1 MERQI
6 FEGNF
11 FRSKCNKVSFFSSEN
26 SNDDE
31 ASETRGLGVYAQNI
45 DLHLHAEDG
54 TETPGALNLDGH
66 SNNAFFQPEP
76 ALLDIADG
84 TNSSNLPQE
93 IVAPDNNFYRA
104 IEQVFFSL
112 LQSPTHL
119 LFQTLDTYERSH
131 L

>member
-1 MERQI
+1 MKSSHHTVINQRLTRFLI
-6 FEGNF
+6 
-11 FRSKCNKVSFFSSEN
+11 SSEN

-93 IVAPDNNFYRA
+93 IVASDNTFYR
-104 IEQVFFSL
+104 INQVLICQILPNLSL
-112 LQSPTHL
+112 GKL
-119 LFQTLDTYERSH
+119 LM
-131 L
+131 